1 MRGMENPPVAANRLL
16 SYRTLLRGMSW
27 FILFTAV
34 GIGIAFWWKMPDHS
48 RVLDYKL
55 NWFFVGMVLPLVAID
70 YILGGIRFRLFFD
83 GTVLPFVS
91 LWNCMRSNWANCF
104 MGAVTPFRTGGGPA
118 QLYIL
123 WRCGVKISQSMLVS
137 VITFMATLF
146 FFLIASITV
155 LYVFPEDLFGGPM
168 ERLIRIGFI
177 LFGGF
182 LTMLFLLLLF
192 PTRAQRLVDRGFRS
206 MPLPLRRSEGL
217 TNRIV
222 TILQKGMLRFAEDTA
237 RIRRE
242 KKGTVVAIFI
252 VTPVLFFNKFL
263 MGYIIA
269 RVFLQDVPLG
279 SIIGLQII
287 IYFLNYFAPTPGA
300 SGIEEIASVWL
311 LGRIIPPDILILFAI
326 LLRFLTTILAAVL
339 GGIVMFLD
347 FRKNVLNKPP
357 ALASGMS

>member
-1 MRGMENPPVAANRLL
+1 MKNPSVTTNGLFSYSTLVRG
-16 SYRTLLRGMSW
+16 TSW
-27 FILFTAV
+27 FILCTAL
-34 GIGIAFWWKMPDHS
+34 GIGIALWWKMPDHVK
-48 RVLDYKL
+48 VLDYDL
-55 NWFFVGMVLPLVAID
+55 NWSFVLLLLPAVVID
-70 YILGGIRFRLFFD
+70 YVLGGIRFRLLFD

-91 LWNCMRSNWANCF
+91 LWDCMRSNWANCF

-118 QLYIL
+118 QIYIL

-155 LYVFPEDLFGGPM
+155 LYVLPADLFSGPL
-168 ERLIRIGFI
+168 ERLIRIGFV
-177 LFGGF
+177 LFGGV
-182 LTMLFLLLLF
+182 LMMLLLCFFF
-192 PTRAQRLVDRGFRS
+192 PVAMQRWV
-206 MPLPLRRSEGL
+206 
-217 TNRIV
+217 NRIV
-222 TILQKGMLRFAEDTA
+222 ELLPPSFREAKGLPGRFVTILHGGLVRFASDTE

-242 KKGTVVAIFI
+242 KKGSMVAIFI

-269 RVFLQDVPLG
+269 RVFLPVVPLG
-279 SIIGLQII
+279 SIIGLQIL

-311 LGRIIPPDILILFAI
+311 LGHIIPHDILILFAI
-326 LLRFLTTILAAVL
+326 LLRFVTVILAAGF

-347 FRKNVLNKPP
+347 FRKNVLKHHGGR
-357 ALASGMS
+357 ADGKTQT